1 MDLKDAIRCL
11 DKAVN
16 NAKTGLPDELF
27 YFVTRL
33 TPMVNVDLLVK
44 DSRNRTLLAWRKDTS
59 SGAGWHVP
67 GGIVRYKEK
76 LEDRIKQV
84 SIKELG
90 IALNFSPMPIAIN
103 QLIQWRDTRGHFISF
118 LYYCKIEKELVPN
131 NKDTS
136 PNTTGYL
143 KWHEN
148 CPDNLVRVH
157 KRIYSKFIKNSKL
170 KYLNEKIPV
179 NYFDKL
185 NAGVA

>member
-84 SIKELG
+84 SIQTYNPLYHT
-90 IALNFSPMPIAIN
+90 LFLLFFS
-103 QLIQWRDTRGHFISF
+103 QQ
-118 LYYCKIEKELVPN
+118 
-131 NKDTS
+131 
-136 PNTTGYL
+136 
-143 KWHEN
+143 
-148 CPDNLVRVH
+148 
-157 KRIYSKFIKNSKL
+157 
-170 KYLNEKIPV
+170 V
-179 NYFDKL
+179 NIL
-185 NAGVA
+185 L